1 MCCIDCVFASRAFVD
16 ADDAEDFGFF
26 HASGD
31 AIGDDDL
38 MGIVLSGS
46 SASGS
51 KALKRARAEEKE
63 RLKLEKQRLKE
74 EQRDQKRHLKE
85 AEKRRREQER
95 EERLRIERAERE
107 AAERVQD
114 RRALH
119 LRQYRGHAAFQEA
132 RPLL

>member
-1 MCCIDCVFASRAFVD
+1 MDESALSHSDAAALCASVD

-63 RLKLEKQRLKE
+63 RLKLPRSS
-74 EQRDQKRHLKE
+74 
-85 AEKRRREQER
+85 
-95 EERLRIERAERE
+95 
-107 AAERVQD
+107 V
-114 RRALH
+114 
-119 LRQYRGHAAFQEA
+119 
-132 RPLL
+132 